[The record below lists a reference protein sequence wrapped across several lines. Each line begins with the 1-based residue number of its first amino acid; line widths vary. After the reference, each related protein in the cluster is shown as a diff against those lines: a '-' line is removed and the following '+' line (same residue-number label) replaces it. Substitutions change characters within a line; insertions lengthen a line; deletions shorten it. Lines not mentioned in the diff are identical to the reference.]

1 LTEIRRN
8 PITGEPVLFAPER
21 AERPFAASR
30 GECPFCPGEEHQTP
44 PELARLGEPHGD
56 QWHARVFPNKFP
68 PIAGAE
74 VIVESARHEAAFHD
88 IDRAED
94 VLALYLERFRAHA
107 DAKAVVLFK
116 NHGARAG
123 ASIAHLHSQLVPLP
137 FVPPRIANEIAG
149 FEASEACPM
158 CDVEG
163 HVIAETK
170 HYTWLAPSASRMAW
184 QQWIVPNWHVYDVR
198 GLEHLDELADLLQRA
213 SRAMVTIADAYNWM
227 FLDFRGEQD
236 AHTYIELFP
245 RMTTI
250 AGFELG
256 SGMFVEIVDPATV
269 ANKLSRR
276 RGPIIVP

>member
-21 AERPFAASR
+21 AERPFAESR

-44 PELARLGEPHGD
+44 PEIARLGEPW
-56 QWHARVFPNKFP
+56 QVRAFPNKFP
-68 PIAGAE
+68 PIEGAE
-74 VIVESARHEAAFHD
+74 VIVESPRHDAAFHD
-88 IDRAED
+88 VERAEEI
-94 VLALYLERFRAHA
+94 VALYLERFRAHA

-137 FVPPRIANEIAG
+137 FVPPRIANEVAG
-149 FEASEACPM
+149 FQASGACPM

-163 HVIAETK
+163 HVIAETA
-170 HYTWLAPSASRMAW
+170 HYTWLAPAASKIAY
-184 QQWIVPNWHVYDVR
+184 QQWIVPKRHVCDVR

-213 SRAMVTIADAYNWM
+213 SKAMLTIADAYNWM

-256 SGMFVEIVDPATV
+256 SGSFVQIVDPA
-269 ANKLSRR
+269 AAAKRLS
-276 RGPIIVP
+276 G